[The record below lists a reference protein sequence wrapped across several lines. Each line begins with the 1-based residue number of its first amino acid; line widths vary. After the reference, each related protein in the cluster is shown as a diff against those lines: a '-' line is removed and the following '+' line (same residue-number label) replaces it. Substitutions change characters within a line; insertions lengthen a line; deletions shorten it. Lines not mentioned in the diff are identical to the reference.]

1 MTIEIPNA
9 IAEAA
14 THPTMRF
21 VELKCET
28 QLDIQSLH
36 RARDRLV
43 GQRTA
48 LINQIR
54 GVLMER
60 GIVVPQGLSDRVLV
74 RTGALLDD
82 ARAQAPQRIAGVPR
96 CRRDT

>member
-60 GIVVPQGLSDRVLV
+60 GVAVPQGRRKLETHPACRCDTLGSCP
-74 RTGALLDD
+74 
-82 ARAQAPQRIAGVPR
+82 RAYR
-96 CRRDT
+96 CAS